1 MSLNVS
7 DQDTVDR
14 IRDAIEDLNGKTE
27 ETLSFSYI
35 GNRIIDFMSTITF
48 MGNIYYLESNNISVK
63 PEGTRQQ
70 ITMVRWY

>member
-1 MSLNVS
+1 
-7 DQDTVDR
+7 VDR

-48 MGNIYYLESNNISVK
+48 MGNVYYLESNNISVK